1 MKLGIVSDCLHF
13 RNGEGKVVTEN
24 HILLRQLEA
33 LSSYFS
39 ATLICCPFASFDLNK
54 VVSTYNNSSISFIEL
69 PEVGGNS
76 LKAKTKLF
84 TALPAWLKAFR
95 KVDKFS
101 DIVYQRFPN
110 NLNLPGFFYFYF
122 RRKKVFATYTGTWAA
137 YPSEPATYSFQRWLL
152 RKHFRGPVWV
162 YMDKQLSGS
171 RILGGISPS
180 YSMAEW
186 KEETVQVQQRI
197 KTLQAT
203 GFSTLK
209 LITVGTLIDYKNQL
223 GILEACVVLK
233 KHNIPF
239 QLTIVGDG
247 PMRETLSQFIQDN
260 DLSNHAEIAGKKNN
274 IELRA
279 LYRQHDF
286 VVQAP
291 LSEGFGKVPI
301 EGFFHGVIPV
311 INNIAM
317 AKLMTGNN
325 ERGFLF
331 DASKPGDLANILMS
345 LLSKSE
351 SLPAMIEKGRDYAKS
366 QTLEAWAEDYYLTI
380 IQYFEKA

>member
-1 MKLGIVSDCLHF
+1 MKLGIISDCLHF
-13 RNGEGKVVTEN
+13 RNSEGKVVTEN

-33 LSSYFS
+33 LSSYFTE
-39 ATLICCPFASFDLNK
+39 TLICCPFASFDQNK
-54 VVSTYNNSSISFIEL
+54 VVTTYTHSNIRFMEL

-76 LKAKTKLF
+76 IKEKGKLL

-95 KVDKFS
+95 QVDKFS

-122 RRKKVFATYTGTWAA
+122 KRKKVFATYTGTWAN
-137 YPSEPATYSFQRWLL
+137 YPSEPATYRFQRWLL
-152 RKHFRGPVWV
+152 TKYFRGPVWV
-162 YMDKQLSGS
+162 YMDKQLSGN
-171 RILGGISPS
+171 RIFGGISPS
-180 YSMAEW
+180 YSLSEW
-186 KEETVQVQQRI
+186 EEETVQVQQRI
-197 KTLQAT
+197 DRLKTSGL
-203 GFSTLK
+203 SILK

-223 GILEACVVLK
+223 GILKACVILK
-233 KHNIPF
+233 RQNCPF
-239 QLTIVGDG
+239 HLTIVGDG
-247 PMRETLSQFIQDN
+247 PMRETLAQFIKDN
-260 DLSNHAEIAGKKNN
+260 DLCDHASIAGKKNH

-317 AKLMTGNN
+317 AKHMTGQL

-331 DASKPGDLANILMS
+331 DASDPGQLAEILTS
-345 LLSKSE
+345 LPSKNE
-351 SLPAMIEKGRDYAKS
+351 DLPAMIEKGRAYAKS
-366 QTLEAWAEDYYLTI
+366 QTLEAWAADYYSTI
-380 IQYFEKA
+380 INYFEKP